1 MLTLVMVGV
10 EMREKIIFDMFDVSV
25 AKSVNCEVRVL
36 NNFIKRDLSWCFHG
50 LNLLLLH
57 FVLHLFLNLRYLI
70 YLEHLETCCLFFCF
84 CDFFD

>member
-1 MLTLVMVGV
+1 MVGV

-36 NNFIKRDLSWCFHG
+36 NNFIKRDLSWRIHG

-57 FVLHLFLNLRYLI
+57 FVLHLFLNLR
-70 YLEHLETCCLFFCF
+70 
-84 CDFFD
+84 